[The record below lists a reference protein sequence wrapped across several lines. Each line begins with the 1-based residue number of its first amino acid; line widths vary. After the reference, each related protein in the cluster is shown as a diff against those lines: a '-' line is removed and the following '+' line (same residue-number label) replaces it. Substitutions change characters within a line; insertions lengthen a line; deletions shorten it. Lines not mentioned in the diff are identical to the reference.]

1 MELNQAVRSALT
13 SGHLAHLVTIEAN
26 GLPHV
31 TMVWVGLE
39 GDEIVC
45 GHPGALRKVAN
56 VRRNPAVALSM
67 ETGHRNVSGFDEYLI
82 IYGKARVTEGGAA
95 DLLHRLAEVYL
106 GPNVRFPR
114 GDDPSAGYVTRITV
128 DRVAGVGPWRD

>member
-1 MELNQAVRSALT
+1 
-13 SGHLAHLVTIEAN
+13 
-26 GLPHV
+26 
-31 TMVWVGLE
+31 
-39 GDEIVC
+39 
-45 GHPGALRKVAN
+45 
-56 VRRNPAVALSM
+56 M